1 VVYSK
6 TRVATHFDPVT
17 YLQLAARSEHSVWV
31 GQLLDPPHSVAL
43 SPHSRRTNG
52 GHVAVVSSISL
63 FTRSIRL
70 ELDRSLKSEEQ
81 ILAEWEQRIERK
93 RETVNRTKPN
103 CTILEKKPSQIGDA
117 PASGPALVKT
127 GDKDKVPG
135 LMELIRAVLESEK
148 EGTHR
153 GRNQNFGRKRR

>member
-1 VVYSK
+1 
-6 TRVATHFDPVT
+6 
-17 YLQLAARSEHSVWV
+17 
-31 GQLLDPPHSVAL
+31 
-43 SPHSRRTNG
+43 
-52 GHVAVVSSISL
+52 VVSSISL

-135 LMELIRAVLESEK
+135 LMELIRAVLESGK
-148 EGTHR
+148 EGNSPR
-153 GRNQNFGRKRR
+153 PKSNLWSRKKARNYPPQSH

>member
-1 VVYSK
+1 M
-6 TRVATHFDPVT
+6 A
-17 YLQLAARSEHSVWV
+17 QSE
-31 GQLLDPPHSVAL
+31 
-43 SPHSRRTNG
+43 
-52 GHVAVVSSISL
+52 
-63 FTRSIRL
+63 RSIRL

-93 RETVNRTKPN
+93 RETVNRIKAQR
-103 CTILEKKPSQIGDA
+103 TILEKKPSQIGDA

-135 LMELIRAVLESEK
+135 LMELIRAVLESGK

-153 GRNQNFGRKRR
+153 GRNQTFGRERRRETTRPNLTEKPVSTPLQTIE